1 MTCCILLWVPNFIQ
15 GWATVIQLQ
24 WTDLATF
31 INTGAVLSKQETYCL
46 TTLFLFISLLFQNV
60 CFPHEENWVC
70 DLQHPKPELQYY
82 LQRPELKAVTQ
93 GQRTKQTE
101 GQWWKQRIKGGMINE
116 EKRRKFKRNLVRAL
130 LIPMVTGCH
139 LLTRYLCMTVLL
151 CFNEVHKPRQT
162 QRERNRRMD
171 LKLWLARGRKR
182 KDIRK
187 SEFNKII

>member
-1 MTCCILLWVPNFIQ
+1 MNRFGNIYKHRGST
-15 GWATVIQLQ
+15 
-24 WTDLATF
+24 
-31 INTGAVLSKQETYCL
+31 KQTRN
-46 TTLFLFISLLFQNV
+46 LLFDNFVLVHQSFV
-60 CFPHEENWVC
+60 SKCLFPTWRKLSLC

-139 LLTRYLCMTVLL
+139 LLTHYLCMTVLL
-151 CFNEVHKPRQT
+151 HFNEVHKPRQT

-171 LKLWLARGRKR
+171 LKLWLARGRQR